1 MSKGQ
6 YKRLV
11 FSIVFT
17 ILLLGVTIALLIAIL
32 DKPKDVV
39 NRYYTG
45 KDGANGQSIIGPI
58 GLTGPQGL
66 PGITGKD
73 GQTVTN
79 NITTNI
85 PIPGPKGDT
94 GNQGVAG
101 NQLVIK
107 VDPVTCKL
115 LSKYD
120 GDDYWN
126 TLAQL
131 PIPCVE
137 ASND

>member
-1 MSKGQ
+1 MNKGQ
-6 YKRLV
+6 YKRLA
-11 FSIVFT
+11 FSIVFA
-17 ILLLGVTIALLIAIL
+17 ILLLGVTIVLLIAIL

-39 NRYYTG
+39 NRYYVG
-45 KDGANGQSIIGPI
+45 KDGANGQSIVGPI
-58 GLTGPQGL
+58 GLTGLQGL
-66 PGITGKD
+66 PGIAGRN

-85 PIPGPKGDT
+85 PTPGPKGDT
-94 GNQGVAG
+94 GSQGVAG

-107 VDPVTCKL
+107 VDPVTCNL
-115 LSKYD
+115 ETQYV
-120 GDDYWN
+120 GDDAWN
-126 TLAQL
+126 ILAQL